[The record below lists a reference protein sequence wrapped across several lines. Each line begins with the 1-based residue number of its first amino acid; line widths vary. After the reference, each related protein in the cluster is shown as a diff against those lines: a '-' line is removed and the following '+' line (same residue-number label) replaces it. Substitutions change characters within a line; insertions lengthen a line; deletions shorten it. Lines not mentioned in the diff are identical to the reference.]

1 MFSEFIFHDTPVFV
15 GLESISRLHDFISN
29 LKPSKIFILVDH
41 NTKKHC
47 LPILFKHNPDLIN
60 CHIIDV
66 GLGESIKSISNFK
79 LVCKV
84 LISKDI
90 DRNSLILNLG
100 GGVIC
105 DFGGFVSSVLK
116 RGICFINI
124 PTSLMSQVDASI
136 GGKVGLNL
144 SEYKNQIGLFSNPKS
159 VIIYPPF
166 LSSLPQEHILS
177 AHSEIYKYALIYD
190 AYLWEKI
197 SVMGLLDMSQLNTI
211 MHKCVEIKTT
221 IVELD
226 YHDFNDRRKLNFGH
240 SIGHAIESLFLN
252 KKKPI
257 SHGFALSIGIIC
269 ETYISYL
276 KFGFSQNI
284 LNRVT
289 EVVLNIFPSISLP
302 STDDNLILEYVKS
315 DKKNSQGLFNFT
327 LIKDIGVAVVNC
339 SVFEQDI
346 LSSLDFYRKKC
357 RI

>member
-15 GLESISRLHDFISN
+15 GLDSISRIHHFISDI
-29 LKPSKIFILVDH
+29 KPSKVFILVDY

-47 LPILFKHNPDLIN
+47 LPILFKCNPDLIN

-66 GLGESIKSISNFK
+66 GLGESIKSISNFQ

-240 SIGHAIESLFLN
+240 SIGHAIESIFLN
-252 KKKPI
+252 QNKPI

-276 KFGFSQNI
+276 RYGFSQNI
-284 LNRVT
+284 LNRVA
-289 EVVLNIFPSISLP
+289 EVILSIFPSISLH
-302 STDDNLILEYVKS
+302 SIEDNLILEYVKS
-315 DKKNSQGLFNFT
+315 DKKNLHGLLNFT
-327 LIKDIGVAVVNC
+327 LIKEIGVAEVNC
-339 SVFEQDI
+339 PVFEKDI

>member
-1 MFSEFIFHDTPVFV
+1 MFSEFIFNNTPVFV
-15 GLESISRLHDFISN
+15 GLDSISRLNQFVSN
-29 LKPSKIFILVDH
+29 LKPSKIFILVDS
-41 NTKKHC
+41 NTKIYC

-79 LVCKV
+79 LVCKT
-84 LISKDI
+84 LISQHI

-116 RGICFINI
+116 RGIHFINV

-144 SEYKNQIGLFSNPKS
+144 GDYKNQIGLFSNPNS
-159 VIIYPPF
+159 VIIYTPF

-177 AHSEIYKYALIYD
+177 AHSEIFKYALIYD
-190 AYLWEKI
+190 AYLWKKI
-197 SVMGLLDMSQLNTI
+197 SVMGLLDISQLNTI
-211 MHKCVEIKTT
+211 IHKCVEIKTT
-221 IVELD
+221 IIQLD

-240 SIGHAIESLFLN
+240 SIGHAIESVFLN
-252 KKKPI
+252 QNKPI

-276 KFGFSQNI
+276 RCGLSKNI
-284 LNRVT
+284 LNSVV
-289 EVVLNIFPSISLP
+289 EVIFNIFPSIFLDP
-302 STDDNLILEYVKS
+302 KEDDLILEYIKY
-315 DKKNSQGLFNFT
+315 DKKNSQGLLNFT
-327 LIKDIGVAVVNC
+327 LIKDIGVALVNFP
-339 SVFEQDI
+339 VFEQDV
-346 LSSLDFYRKKC
+346 LLSLDFYRKKC

>member
-1 MFSEFIFHDTPVFV
+1 MFSEFIFHNTPVFV
-15 GLESISRLHDFISN
+15 GLDSISRLNQFVSN

-79 LVCKV
+79 LVCKT
-84 LISKDI
+84 LISQHI

-116 RGICFINI
+116 RGVRFINV
-124 PTSLMSQVDASI
+124 PTTLMAQVDAAV
-136 GGKVGLNL
+136 GGKVALNL
-144 SEYKNQIGLFSNPKS
+144 GDYKNQIGLFYNPKC
-159 VIIYPPF
+159 VIVYPPF

-177 AHSEIYKYALIYD
+177 AHSEIFKYALIYD
-190 AYLWEKI
+190 AYLWKKI
-197 SVMGLLDMSQLNTI
+197 SVMGLLDISQLNTI
-211 MHKCVEIKTT
+211 IHKCVEIKTN

-226 YHDFNDRRKLNFGH
+226 YYDFHERRKLNFGH
-240 SIGHAIESLFLN
+240 SIGHAIESIFLN
-252 KKKPI
+252 QNKPM

-276 KFGFSQNI
+276 RCGLSKNI
-284 LNRVT
+284 LNSVV
-289 EVVLNIFPSISLP
+289 EVIFNIFPYIFLDP
-302 STDDNLILEYVKS
+302 KEDDLILEYVKY
-315 DKKNSQGLFNFT
+315 DKKNSQGLLNFT
-327 LIKDIGVAVVNC
+327 LIKNIGVALVNFP
-339 SVFEQDI
+339 VFEKDI

>member
-1 MFSEFIFHDTPVFV
+1 MFSEFIFHNTPVFV
-15 GLESISRLHDFISN
+15 GLDSISRLNQFVSN
-29 LKPSKIFILVDH
+29 LKSNKIFILVDS
-41 NTKKHC
+41 NTKIYC
-47 LPILFKHNPDLIN
+47 LPILFKLNPDLIN

-79 LVCKV
+79 LVCKA
-84 LISKDI
+84 LISQHI
-90 DRNSLILNLG
+90 DRNCLILNLG

-116 RGICFINI
+116 RGIDFINL

-144 SEYKNQIGLFSNPKS
+144 GDYKNQIGLFSNPKS

-177 AHSEIYKYALIYD
+177 AHSEIFKYALIYD
-190 AYLWEKI
+190 AYLWKKI
-197 SVMGLLDMSQLNTI
+197 SLMGLLDISQLNTI
-211 MHKCVEIKTT
+211 IHKCVEIKTT
-221 IVELD
+221 IIQLD

-240 SIGHAIESLFLN
+240 SIGHAIESIFLN
-252 KKKPI
+252 QNKPI

-276 KFGFSQNI
+276 RCGLSKNI
-284 LNRVT
+284 LNSVV
-289 EVVLNIFPSISLP
+289 EVIFNIFPSIFLDP
-302 STDDNLILEYVKS
+302 KEDDLILEYVKY
-315 DKKNSQGLFNFT
+315 DKKNSQELLNFT
-327 LIKDIGVAVVNC
+327 LIKDVGVALVNFP
-339 SVFEQDI
+339 VFEKDI

-357 RI
+357 HI

>member
-1 MFSEFIFHDTPVFV
+1 MFSKFIFHDTPVLV

-60 CHIIDV
+60 CHIIDI
-66 GLGESIKSISNFK
+66 GLGESIKSISNFQ

-116 RGICFINI
+116 RGVCFINV

-136 GGKVGLNL
+136 GGKVALNL
-144 SEYKNQIGLFSNPKS
+144 GEHKNQIGLFSNPNS

-211 MHKCVEIKTT
+211 IHKCVEIKTT

-226 YHDFNDRRKLNFGH
+226 YHDFNVRRKLNFGH
-240 SIGHAIESLFLN
+240 SIGHAIESVFLN
-252 KKKPI
+252 QNKPI

-276 KFGFSQNI
+276 KYGFSQNI
-284 LNRVT
+284 LNRVA
-289 EVVLNIFPSISLP
+289 EVILSIFPSISLH
-302 STDDNLILEYVKS
+302 STEDNLILEYLKS
-315 DKKNSQGLFNFT
+315 DKKNLQGLLNFT
-327 LIKDIGVAVVNC
+327 LIKDIGVAEVNC
-339 SVFEQDI
+339 PVFEKDI

>member
-15 GLESISRLHDFISN
+15 GLDSISRIHHYIYDV
-29 LKPSKIFILVDH
+29 KPSKIFILVDH

-47 LPILFKHNPDLIN
+47 LPILFQFNPDLIN

-90 DRNSLILNLG
+90 DRDSLILNLG

-105 DFGGFVSSVLK
+105 DFGGFVGSVLK
-116 RGICFINI
+116 RGISFINV

-144 SEYKNQIGLFSNPKS
+144 ADYKNQIGLFSNPKS

-177 AHSEIYKYALIYD
+177 AYSEIYKYALIYD
-190 AYLWEKI
+190 AILWKKI
-197 SVMGLLDMSQLNTI
+197 SITGLLYGSKLNSI
-211 MHKCVEIKTT
+211 IQKCVEIKTS

-226 YHDFNDRRKLNFGH
+226 YRDFHERRKLNFGH

-252 KKKPI
+252 KNKPI

-289 EVVLNIFPSISLP
+289 EVILNIFPSISLH
-302 STDDNLILEYVKS
+302 STEDNLILEYVKY